1 MASGGGVDF
10 EDLLPMMATKLGGE
24 GLIKELCN
32 GFELLMDKEK
42 GVITLES
49 LRSNAAA
56 VLGIEDMKE
65 DELVSMM
72 REGDIDGDGYLSQ
85 MEFCVLMFRL
95 SPELMEE
102 SWFLI
107 EQALQN
113 HDDELVSNN
122 NKNKNKNNSNSS
134 IS

>member
-24 GLIKELCN
+24 GLVKELCN

-72 REGDIDGDGYLSQ
+72 REGDIDGDGCLSQ

-122 NKNKNKNNSNSS
+122 NKNKSNSS

>member
-85 MEFCVLMFRL
+85 MEFCVLMF
-95 SPELMEE
+95 S
-102 SWFLI
+102 
-107 EQALQN
+107 
-113 HDDELVSNN
+113 
-122 NKNKNKNNSNSS
+122 
-134 IS
+134 